1 MKVRQFHRWDLTYD
15 EAVAVQ
21 RRLAARVRQGPP
33 LRKVETIAGADVS
46 AGRKDE
52 ILTAVVVVMRLKTLE
67 ILEVSRAKMRA
78 RWPYVPGFLSFREAP
93 VVLEA
98 FRRLRTPPDLVICDG
113 QGRAHPRR
121 LGLASHVGLA
131 LGVPTIGCAKSLLV
145 GTVPREP
152 GRRRGGRAALLD
164 GRERIGT
171 ALRTQTGV
179 KPVFVSV
186 GHRIDLASAERYILA
201 ASPRFR
207 LAEPIRAAHRLVTAY
222 KASLGGRR
230 PRAPCVVNAR
240 R

>member
-1 MKVRQFHRWDLTYD
+1 MKVRRFHRWDLTYD

-33 LRKVETIAGADVS
+33 LGKVETVAGADVS

-52 ILTAVVVVMRLKTLE
+52 TIAAVVVVMHLVTLKILE
-67 ILEVSRAKMRA
+67 ISRAFLRA

-98 FRRLRTPPDLVICDG
+98 FRRLNTLPDLVICDG

-152 GRRRGGRAALLD
+152 GRRRGGRSPLMD
-164 GRERIGT
+164 GLERIGT
-171 ALRTQTGV
+171 VLRTRTGV

-186 GHRIDLASAERYILA
+186 GYRIDLASAERWVLA

-222 KASLGGRR
+222 KASLAGSHT
-230 PRAPCVVNAR
+230 P
-240 R
+240 

>member
-33 LRKVETIAGADVS
+33 LRKVETVAGADVS

-52 ILTAVVVVMRLKTLE
+52 LIAAVVVVMRLATLKILE
-67 ILEVSRAKMRA
+67 ISRAKMRA

-98 FRRLRTPPDLVICDG
+98 FRQLKTRPDLVICDG

-131 LGVPTIGCAKSLLV
+131 LG
-145 GTVPREP
+145 
-152 GRRRGGRAALLD
+152 
-164 GRERIGT
+164 
-171 ALRTQTGV
+171 
-179 KPVFVSV
+179 
-186 GHRIDLASAERYILA
+186 
-201 ASPRFR
+201 
-207 LAEPIRAAHRLVTAY
+207 
-222 KASLGGRR
+222 
-230 PRAPCVVNAR
+230 
-240 R
+240 

>member
-1 MKVRQFHRWDLTYD
+1 VKVRRFHRWDLTYD

-21 RRLAARVRQGPP
+21 RRLAARVREGPP
-33 LRKVETIAGADVS
+33 LRKVETVAGADVS

-52 ILTAVVVVMRLKTLE
+52 TIAAVVVVMHLATLKILE
-67 ILEVSRAKMRA
+67 ISRAKMRA

-98 FRRLRTPPDLVICDG
+98 FRRLRTPLDLVICDG

-131 LGVPTIGCAKSLLV
+131 LGVPTIGCAKSRLV
-145 GTVPREP
+145 GAVPREP
-152 GRRRGGRAALLD
+152 GRRRGGRAPLMD
-164 GRERIGT
+164 GGERIGT
-171 ALRTQTGV
+171 VLRTRTGV

-186 GHRIDLASAERYILA
+186 GYRIDLASAERWVLA
-201 ASPRFR
+201 ASPRYR

-222 KASLGGRR
+222 KASLGAGQ
-230 PRAPCVVNAR
+230 AR
-240 R
+240 

>member
-1 MKVRQFHRWDLTYD
+1 MKVRRFHRWDLTYD

-33 LRKVETIAGADVS
+33 LRKVETVAGADVS

-52 ILTAVVVVMRLKTLE
+52 TIAAVVVVMRLKTLE

-78 RWPYVPGFLSFREAP
+78 RWPYVPGLLSFREAP

-98 FRRLRTPPDLVICDG
+98 FRQLKTRPDLVICDG

-152 GRRRGGRAALLD
+152 GRRRGGRAPLMD
-164 GRERIGT
+164 GGERIGT

-186 GHRIDLASAERYILA
+186 GHRIDLASAERWILA

-222 KASLGGRR
+222 KASLAGSHT
-230 PRAPCVVNAR
+230 P
-240 R
+240 

>member
-33 LRKVETIAGADVS
+33 LGKVETVAGADVS

-52 ILTAVVVVMRLKTLE
+52 LLAAVVVV
-67 ILEVSRAKMRA
+67 MRA

-98 FRRLRTPPDLVICDG
+98 FRQLKTRPDLVICDG

-152 GRRRGGRAALLD
+152 GRRRGGRAPLMD
-164 GRERIGT
+164 GGERIGT

-186 GHRIDLASAERYILA
+186 GYRIDLASAERWVLA

-240 R
+240 

>member
-1 MKVRQFHRWDLTYD
+1 VKVRWLHRWNLTCD

-33 LRKVETIAGADVS
+33 LRKVETVAGADVS

-52 ILTAVVVVMRLKTLE
+52 TIAAVVVVMRLGTFE
-67 ILEVSRAKMRA
+67 ILEVRRAKMRA

-93 VVLEA
+93 VLLEA
-98 FRRLRTPPDLVICDG
+98 FRRLRTVPDLVICDG

-152 GRRRGGRAALLD
+152 GRRRGGRAPLMD

-171 ALRTQTGV
+171 VLRTRTGV

-186 GHRIDLASAERYILA
+186 GHRIDLASAERWILA

-207 LAEPIRAAHRLVTAY
+207 LTEPIRAAHRLVTAY
-222 KASLGGRR
+222 KASLAGSH
-230 PRAPCVVNAR
+230 AP
-240 R
+240 